1 MKEIFKLVNA
11 VLEVLAS
18 RKRFWLLY
26 TLKDEPLSYAEL
38 KVKFERM
45 TGMRIGSSEV
55 YKHLNTLLKH
65 KFIHKDGTRYT
76 ITKRGMKA
84 IKYVKEI
91 AETKPERP
99 KIILRFNLM

>member
-1 MKEIFKLVNA
+1 MEENFKLVNT

-26 TLKDEPLSYAEL
+26 ALKDEPLSYAEL
-38 KVKFERM
+38 KRKFERM

-55 YKHLNTLLKH
+55 YKHLNTLLKN

-84 IKYVKEI
+84 INGIEQI
-91 AETKPERP
+91 ARTKPERP